1 MFSLLAEEKQ
11 FNTSEE
17 NAQIPIDWKTIA
29 SESGERFE
37 KHLLYWF
44 FSILLKFIVNLN
56 DIKKILNEDY
66 QANPQKSRW
75 FKIF

>member
-56 DIKKILNEDY
+56 DIKKNSKWRLSGQPSEI
-66 QANPQKSRW
+66 AM
-75 FKIF
+75 I